1 MIRNIDFIWIFTGMV
16 AIIVVGVGIMLN
28 RDEIIQFVKEF
39 SQNKSYVNAMWLEGA
54 DGVNKI
60 DEYSDIDF
68 WFDVDKKYQESFLY
82 ECIEELK
89 KIGII
94 DSRVDEIRNEIAQ
107 SNIHL
112 SNTSEYLTLDICV
125 QSHEIRG
132 YDVTCYVKNDIAELP
147 LIIFDK
153 SNIISFTEY
162 QIDIN
167 EIKCVF
173 ENNKNRILQN
183 SRVRKYI
190 KRNQY
195 LEAYTKYI
203 DNIANPLVKI
213 ARLIYTPRHYDYVLC
228 HISDHLPKEVVE
240 ELETLYRVTSLKE
253 IENNLQKSLL
263 LLEKYEKQLNE
274 KYNINSNT

>member
-1 MIRNIDFIWIFTGMV
+1 
-16 AIIVVGVGIMLN
+16 MLN
-28 RDEIIQFVKEF
+28 RNKIIEFLKKF

-54 DGVNKI
+54 DGVNRV

-68 WFDVDKKYQESFLY
+68 WFDVNKEYQESFLY

-89 KIGII
+89 KLGTI
-94 DSRVDEIRNEIAQ
+94 DSRVDEIRKEIAQ

-132 YDVTCYVKNDIAELP
+132 YDVTCYVRDDIAELP
-147 LIIFDK
+147 FIIFDK
-153 SNIISFTEY
+153 ANIISFKEY
-162 QIDIN
+162 QMDIE
-167 EIKCVF
+167 EIKNIF

-183 SRVRKYI
+183 SRVKKYI

-203 DNIANPLVKI
+203 DNIANPLVTI
-213 ARLIYTPRHYDYVLC
+213 ARLLYIPRHYDYGLC
-228 HISDHLPKEVVE
+228 HISNHLPKEVVE
-240 ELETLYRVTSLKE
+240 ELETLYSVTSLKD
-253 IENNLQKSLL
+253 IENNLEKSLL
-263 LLEKYEKQLNE
+263 LLEKYEKQISE
-274 KYNINSNT
+274 DYH